1 MMKNWMVAVGVVL
14 AFMQVPAS
22 LAAGNAF
29 LGKEKSESC
38 ADCHGVDGNSGE
50 AIFPK
55 LAGQGEAYLLKQL
68 RDFKS
73 GARPS
78 DFMASIAAELTDQ
91 DMADMSAY
99 YAANTST
106 PGAVSESL
114 LEAGKQVYQAGNKKS
129 GVPACMA
136 CHGPNGYGFPAA
148 KWPALS
154 GQNIYY
160 VELQLQAF
168 ADGKRKNDPNGMM
181 QDIAARL
188 SKDELKAVSAYVS
201 GLH

>member
-1 MMKNWMVAVGVVL
+1 MRNWIVAIAGIML
-14 AFMQVPAS
+14 AFIQVPMS

-29 LGKEKSESC
+29 LGKEKSVSC

-68 RDFKS
+68 KDFKS

-78 DFMASIAAELTDQ
+78 DFMTSIVAELTEQ
-91 DMADMSAY
+91 DMADLSAY

-114 LEAGKQVYQAGNKKS
+114 LEAGKKVYQAGNKS
-129 GVPACMA
+129 TGVPACMA
-136 CHGPNGYGFPAA
+136 CHGPKGSGFPAA
-148 KWPALS
+148 MWPALS

-160 VELQLQAF
+160 VELQLTAF
-168 ADGKRKNDPNGMM
+168 AEGKRHNDPNSMM
-181 QDIAARL
+181 RDIAARL